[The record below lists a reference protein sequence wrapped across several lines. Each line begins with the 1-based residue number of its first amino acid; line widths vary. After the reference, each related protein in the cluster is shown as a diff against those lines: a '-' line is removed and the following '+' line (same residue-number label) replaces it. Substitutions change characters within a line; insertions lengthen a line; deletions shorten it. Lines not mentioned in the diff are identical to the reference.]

1 MAEITRGLRAVL
13 NHPAVYQ
20 LFQNLVGAT
29 KLRRVLTREFIRP
42 EAGMRVLDIG
52 CGPADILQLFPPL
65 DYLGFDLNPD
75 YIETARRRFGDRG
88 RFYAERFDENTKVA
102 EEGFDRVLAVGFLHH
117 LDDEPAR
124 HFFGLARKVLK
135 PGGQV
140 LTIDPA
146 LEDGQSWF
154 ARALIKRDRGQ
165 NVRPLAGYRA
175 LAEGLFARVEAT
187 CRHDL
192 LNIPYTHAILRCSA

>member
-42 EAGMRVLDIG
+42 EAGMRILDIG
-52 CGPADILQLFPPL
+52 CGPADILALFPPC
-65 DYLGFDLNPD
+65 DYLGFDLNAE
-75 YIETARRRFGDRG
+75 YIETAKQRFGDRG

-102 EEGFDRVLAVGFLHH
+102 EDGFDRVLAVGFLHH

-124 HFFGLARKVLK
+124 HFFALARKVLR

-146 LEDGQSWF
+146 FEHGQSWL
-154 ARALIKRDRGQ
+154 AKQLIQRDRGQ
-165 NVRPLAGYRA
+165 NVRPLDGYRR
-175 LAEGLFARVEAT
+175 LAGPLFSSVEGHV
-187 CRHDL
+187 RHNL
-192 LNIPYTHAILRCSA
+192 LNIPYTHAILRCHA